1 MYEIALSVG
10 SCVRSNTR
18 ADIVWLIS
26 PDPRYEQHAATFLAI
41 TPGGGKIGDLFNG
54 AFDSYFFDFTSRK
67 IQTGRILDITVS
79 PLEAAI
85 SGVEIGSK
93 LKFGIA
99 PATLFESDLW
109 QALND
114 RQSIVIVS
122 HISGDE
128 ITSTELFTDAT
139 ILAAESEVS
148 ELFASGAVESTDLG
162 SKIITIYRPIVQFVI
177 SGQGPIAD
185 AIAAGARRL
194 GWKVE
199 VVARND
205 IFAGF
210 AARLSPMDGIL
221 VMGHEVEVSGRAL
234 AYALESKAGYIGAMG
249 SQKMQEQRADWLAY
263 QEITDLS
270 RIYGPAG
277 FNIGAQGPEEIAIS
291 VLAEAISVLNGI

>member
-10 SCVRSNTR
+10 ACVRSNTR

-26 PDPRYEQHAATFLAI
+26 PDPRNEPNATTFLAL

-54 AFDSYFFDFTSRK
+54 TFDSHFHDVATK
-67 IQTGRILDITVS
+67 KLNVGRILDITVS
-79 PLEAAI
+79 PLESAL
-85 SGVEIGSK
+85 SGLEIGTQ

-99 PATLFESDLW
+99 PASLFEADLW
-109 QALND
+109 PALNE

-122 HISGDE
+122 KINGDE

-139 ILAAESEVS
+139 ILAAEKDVT
-148 ELFASGAVESTDLG
+148 ELFASGAIESTDLG
-162 SKIITIYRPIVQFVI
+162 EKIITIYRPVVQFII
-177 SGQGPIAD
+177 SGQGPIAE

-194 GWKVE
+194 GWKAE
-199 VVARND
+199 VTNRND

-210 AARLSPMDGIL
+210 TARLSPMDAIL
-221 VMGHEVEVSGRAL
+221 VMGHEVEISGRAL
-234 AYALESKAGYIGAMG
+234 AYALESSAGYIGAMG

-263 QEITDLS
+263 QDITDLS
-270 RIYGPAG
+270 RIHGPAG
-277 FNIGAQGPEEIAIS
+277 FNIGAKGPEEIAIS